1 MIKVDNITWNSLQQ
15 MIADIPKD
23 VKLQNEYSSRIS
35 DKIAKTLK
43 ERGLTQR
50 DLAEITGKRPSQV
63 TCWLSGSH
71 NFTLATIALISKAL
85 DIDLISI
92 P

>member
-1 MIKVDNITWNSLQQ
+1 MKTKEITWNSLQQ

-35 DKIAKTLK
+35 DKIDQTLK

-71 NFTLATIALISKAL
+71 NFTLSTIAIISNAL
-85 DIDLISI
+85 GIDLISI